1 MAAGGTRPSSTGMRM
16 RQLPVKSSLPA
27 SSTMV
32 RPAGK
37 IQALRSRPAPALPAP
52 AEATEAPSPA
62 RPMYSPASTASRNIL
77 PRGRRVLPSPT
88 AK

>member
-1 MAAGGTRPSSTGMRM
+1 MAPGEILPSSTGMSI

-32 RPAGK
+32 SPAGK
-37 IQALRSRPAPALPAP
+37 TQALRSRPAPALSAP

-62 RPMYSPASTASRNIL
+62 SPMYIPASTASRSIR
-77 PRGRRVLPSPT
+77 PRGRRALASPT
-88 AK
+88 AR